1 MDRIKELLFDKSF
14 VKLGSISPKDVA
26 QIPIIYK
33 NDIKGL
39 IRLFNSSSRIYNTL
53 SYNRKVWNKHHLFI
67 REYWSSF
74 NDEGN
79 YEFRVFVID
88 GKVIGITQIN
98 FHELS
103 NNFNFDIEILK
114 KQIIRFTNLIIKYTS
129 YIDATVDIVM
139 IPSVKDKSYFD
150 DGIFLVEINTPFY
163 LVADSA
169 LFEPNELKPNPYGFV
184 ELRLYQCV
192 DLY

>member
-1 MDRIKELLFDKSF
+1 
-14 VKLGSISPKDVA
+14 
-26 QIPIIYK
+26 
-33 NDIKGL
+33 
-39 IRLFNSSSRIYNTL
+39 
-53 SYNRKVWNKHHLFI
+53 
-67 REYWSSF
+67 
-74 NDEGN
+74 
-79 YEFRVFVID
+79 VID